1 MSKFLPTIE
10 FKWID
15 SEECDLNKCRSNSSK
30 GYFPEVDLKY
40 SKELWELH
48 KDYPLVPDKIDI
60 KKRNA
65 FWVSTKDFWFIQC
78 S

>member
-1 MSKFLPTIE
+1 MSEFLPTSE

-40 SKELWELH
+40 SKEL
-48 KDYPLVPDKIDI
+48 
-60 KKRNA
+60 
-65 FWVSTKDFWFIQC
+65 
-78 S
+78 